1 MDLNVGIAFWA
12 GIVSFLSPCCFPLY
26 PSYLSYISGI
36 SIQQLKEGTDFKV
49 RKRIVVHAIFFVL
62 GISVIFFTFA
72 YSAGFLGNVFNDNRE
87 LIRRLAAIFIVFM
100 GLFMLGIFQPKL
112 LMREWKVTRATKR
125 AGYLGSFLIGIGF
138 AAGWSPCIGP
148 ILAAIG
154 ALAASEPGTWL
165 SLITAYSIGFGL
177 PFIGLA
183 FFIGT
188 TRWLT
193 RYSGIIAKIGGVI
206 MVIVGLLLFTGLLT
220 KMTAWLNLITPDW
233 MKL

>member
-12 GIVSFLSPCCFPLY
+12 GMVSFLSPCCFPLY

-36 SIQQLKEGTDFKV
+36 SLQQLKEGTSFKV
-49 RKRIVVHAIFFVL
+49 RKRIVLHAIFFVL

-72 YSAGFLGNVFNDNRE
+72 YSAGFLGSVFNDNRE
-87 LIRRLAAIFIVFM
+87 LIRRLAAIFIVLM
-100 GLFMLGIFQPKL
+100 GLFMLGVFQPKL

-154 ALAASEPGTWL
+154 ALAASEPGAWL

-177 PFIGLA
+177 PFIVLA

-193 RYSGIIAKIGGVI
+193 RYSGIIAKVGGVI
-206 MVIVGLLLFTGLLT
+206 MIIIGLLLFTGYLT

-233 MKL
+233 MKV

>member
-36 SIQQLKEGTDFKV
+36 SLQQLKEGTSFKV
-49 RKRIVVHAIFFVL
+49 RKRIVLHAIFFVL

-72 YSAGFLGNVFNDNRE
+72 YSAGFLGSVFNDNRE
-87 LIRRLAAIFIVFM
+87 LIRRLAAIFIVLM
-100 GLFMLGIFQPKL
+100 GLFMLGVFQPKL

-154 ALAASEPGTWL
+154 ALAASEPGAWL

-177 PFIGLA
+177 PFIVLA

-193 RYSGIIAKIGGVI
+193 RYSGIIAKVGGVI
-206 MVIVGLLLFTGLLT
+206 MIIIGLLLFTGYLT

-233 MKL
+233 MKV